1 MNKTLID
8 NLLTHHKDIRLV
20 MASKYLEA
28 SQIYQYVDA
37 GISDFGESRVDAFLQ
52 KEETLRDTPITWH
65 FIGTLQSKKVKH
77 IINKIDVLHSL
88 DRLSLAKAIQK
99 HREDPLPCLI
109 QVNISK
115 EENKHGV
122 KPASVLTFIKALE
135 AYPIIKVIGLMGIAL
150 HSDDEAVIHRQF
162 ETLKRLRDRANKT
175 TKDCKELSMGMSEDY
190 SIAIK
195 EGATMLRLGRILIS
209 EGSL

>member
-1 MNKTLID
+1 
-8 NLLTHHKDIRLV
+8 
-20 MASKYLEA
+20 
-28 SQIYQYVDA
+28 
-37 GISDFGESRVDAFLQ
+37 
-52 KEETLRDTPITWH
+52 
-65 FIGTLQSKKVKH
+65 
-77 IINKIDVLHSL
+77 
-88 DRLSLAKAIQK
+88 
-99 HREDPLPCLI
+99 LI

>member
-1 MNKTLID
+1 
-8 NLLTHHKDIRLV
+8 

>member
-1 MNKTLID
+1 LNKTLID